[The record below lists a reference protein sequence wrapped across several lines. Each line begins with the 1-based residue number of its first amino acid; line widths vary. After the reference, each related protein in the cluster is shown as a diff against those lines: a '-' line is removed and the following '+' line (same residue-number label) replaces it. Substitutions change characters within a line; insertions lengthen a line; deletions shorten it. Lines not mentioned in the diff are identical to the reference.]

1 MRAWLVTWDW
11 VGDHAAV
18 ANPIVDILSART
30 SLKEIRTH
38 VARLYAREQLS
49 WSERLELVRYAKPRS
64 IDTNVTRGGGGRLHV
79 DCGHNPFLIARIVE
93 NLRVIKNADGE
104 DTLAWDE

>member
-1 MRAWLVTWDW
+1 MRAWLITWDW

-49 WSERLELVRYAKPRS
+49 WSERLELVRYANREALIRMS
-64 IDTNVTRGGGGRLHV
+64 RAAVAD
-79 DCGHNPFLIARIVE
+79 DCMLIA
-93 NLRVIKNADGE
+93 VI
-104 DTLAWDE
+104 TRS